1 MKKIKFQKKLSL
13 NKETVAMLNEDQM
26 NQLKGGMNEDFYDLN
41 NRSVTNNIAHN
52 SPAKARSI
60 VSGNCSNMCN
70 ELSAY

>member
-1 MKKIKFQKKLSL
+1 
-13 NKETVAMLNEDQM
+13 MLNEDQM